1 MIAIEMTIFWNTFL
15 YIDALQNHNKD
26 EHDALGTNTPL
37 LSNDSPTIIKRIPGP
52 TPLQAIDW
60 SGTDCDMS
68 WVCLFIF
75 ILALCFVIP
84 LIYVL
89 YIAEHAH
96 SQDLTHASTP
106 GLVAV
111 KQQDYHNL

>member
-1 MIAIEMTIFWNTFL
+1 MFSFYL
-15 YIDALQNHNKD
+15 DVLQNDRGND
-26 EHDALGTNTPL
+26 HDGLDTNTPL

-89 YIAEHAH
+89 YVAEHAH
-96 SQDLTHASTP
+96 PQEMMQISTP
-106 GLVAV
+106 ELPLV
-111 KQQDYHNL
+111 QQQNHQNL